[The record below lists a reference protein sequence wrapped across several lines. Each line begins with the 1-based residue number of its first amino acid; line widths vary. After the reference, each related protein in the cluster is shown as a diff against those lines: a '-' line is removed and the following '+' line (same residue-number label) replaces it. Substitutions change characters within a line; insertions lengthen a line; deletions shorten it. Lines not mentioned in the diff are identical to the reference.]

1 MVLVEPAIARI
12 SEGKVPNFD
21 IWQFALTKNDNRI
34 DSDFHTSETWN
45 NKKWEEIS
53 EESNVLT
60 FEVLT
65 QQVNQSSSPANEE
78 WGIEATSNNCENCN
92 KNLATFSDLSVMD
105 FIILVESK
113 YVMMAVLVI
122 KNTRVNL
129 SVWNNYMST
138 LIIWIKFGIRLLN
151 LPFSEVLL
159 VVNWLWNEAACLVLI
174 GTLQKGLASH
184 GDLG

>member
-122 KNTRVNL
+122 KNTRVIL
-129 SVWNNYMST
+129 AFGT
-138 LIIWIKFGIRLLN
+138 IICRPW
-151 LPFSEVLL
+151 
-159 VVNWLWNEAACLVLI
+159 
-174 GTLQKGLASH
+174 
-184 GDLG
+184 